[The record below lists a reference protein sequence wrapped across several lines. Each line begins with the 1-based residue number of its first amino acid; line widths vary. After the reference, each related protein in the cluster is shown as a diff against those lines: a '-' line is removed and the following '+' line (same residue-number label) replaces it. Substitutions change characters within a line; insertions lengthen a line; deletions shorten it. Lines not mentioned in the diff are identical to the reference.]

1 MYKIIPQTLY
11 RKGLKEKILQTSM
24 QMFKVHG
31 IKAVKMDDIAT
42 RLSISKRTLYEIYA
56 NKEDLLLE
64 GIRLHEKE
72 NNDHMDQ
79 FSKQAGLT
87 VMDILV
93 EIYHLEMQDLA
104 NVSPLFFSDLHKYPH
119 IVSFLTEKHDERK
132 AQAQAFFKLGIE
144 EGYFRKD
151 VDYKFMMNIGNS
163 ITNIVMEQQMYKEY
177 GMKHIYHNL
186 IFLFIRG
193 FCTQRGIEVIDK
205 IFPQED

>member
-79 FSKQAGLT
+79 FRPAATRMPMTATPSDTT
-87 VMDILV
+87 V
-93 EIYHLEMQDLA
+93 
-104 NVSPLFFSDLHKYPH
+104 P
-119 IVSFLTEKHDERK
+119 
-132 AQAQAFFKLGIE
+132 
-144 EGYFRKD
+144 
-151 VDYKFMMNIGNS
+151 
-163 ITNIVMEQQMYKEY
+163 
-177 GMKHIYHNL
+177 
-186 IFLFIRG
+186 
-193 FCTQRGIEVIDK
+193 
-205 IFPQED
+205 

>member
-31 IKAVKMDDIAT
+31 IKAVKMADIAN

-93 EIYHLEMQDLA
+93 EIYHLEMQELA
-104 NVSPLFFSDLHKYPH
+104 DVSPLFFNDLHKYPH
-119 IVSFLTEKHDERK
+119 IVSFLAEKR
-132 AQAQAFFKLGIE
+132 
-144 EGYFRKD
+144 R
-151 VDYKFMMNIGNS
+151 N
-163 ITNIVMEQQMYKEY
+163 
-177 GMKHIYHNL
+177 
-186 IFLFIRG
+186 R
-193 FCTQRGIEVIDK
+193 
-205 IFPQED
+205 